1 MIPGH
6 LLVSDDYY
14 IAFLSFTSR
23 LILEWINVAGCE
35 VINAELNDMAA
46 INLGS
51 DILRFNRFRT
61 SINEL
66 LDDALDKDLY
76 QDQIWYIS
84 GAWKHLDASFWSDNL
99 GIDFIED
106 DYSNVGNVSSTTMRG
121 IIYDKTT
128 LKGLEILGY
137 MP

>member
-1 MIPGH
+1 
-6 LLVSDDYY
+6 
-14 IAFLSFTSR
+14 
-23 LILEWINVAGCE
+23 

-84 GAWKHLDASFWSDNL
+84 GAWKHLDASLWSDNL